1 MPEAETE
8 TETET
13 ETGEVSMT
21 SAERLKTAI
30 SGGFPDRVPSFPKI
44 FIDLAAK
51 ITDRNVQTVLGN
63 PEKVLNV
70 LVEAGK
76 KARSDAVRLFH
87 FPERR
92 LREDK
97 DKESVYEI
105 DAEGDPVGKI
115 DMDGG
120 LMTHVA
126 NPGNSSACSL
136 TDPRFIAFS
145 HFYASSLP
153 FVRDMDDAKQMI
165 IPGKQFYRDYGCQE
179 RQDAAV
185 RAAGDLGTV
194 GDCSSPTMSFLAV
207 MRGMN
212 NAMLDLY
219 DNPELAHAIME
230 KGVQIA
236 AERGK
241 FLIDSGIGILRINDS
256 VGNISVISPM
266 QWREFVFPR
275 LRDLCTELHRY
286 QPGVLLYCHICGNT
300 LPIAEDLVETG
311 LDCIAPLDPLGG
323 FSAADMRNRVGN
335 AVALMGGVNTMS
347 FVQKTPEELEIEAAA
362 CIIGAGQNGGFIV
375 GSGCAVPRG
384 ASLDNLQALSS
395 ASINYGTYKEGRL
408 V

>member
-1 MPEAETE
+1 MTEIEAGIVKER
-8 TETET
+8 
-13 ETGEVSMT
+13 MT
-21 SAERLKTAI
+21 SSERLKAAL

-44 FIDLAAK
+44 FVDLAAK
-51 ITDRNVQTVLGN
+51 ITDRSLQAVLGK
-63 PEKVLNV
+63 PEEVLNV

-76 KARSDAVRLFH
+76 KACSDAVRLFH
-87 FPERR
+87 LPERR
-92 LREDK
+92 LWGDEEK
-97 DKESVYEI
+97 KTVYEI
-105 DAEGDPVGKI
+105 DAKGEPVGKI

-153 FVRDMDDAKQMI
+153 FVRDMDDAKHMI
-165 IPGKQFYRDYGCQE
+165 IPGKKFYRDYGCQE
-179 RQDAAV
+179 RQDTAV
-185 RAAGDLGTV
+185 KNAGDMGTV
-194 GDCSSPTMSFLAV
+194 GDCSSPTMSFLAI

-219 DNPELAHAIME
+219 DNPELANAVMD

-241 FLIDSGIGILRINDS
+241 FLIDTGIDVLRINDS
-256 VGNISVISPM
+256 VGNISVISPT

-286 QPGVLLYCHICGNT
+286 KPEVLLYCHICGNT
-300 LPIAEDLVETG
+300 LPIAELLVETG

-323 FSAADMRNRVGN
+323 FSAADMRKRVGN
-335 AVALMGGVNTMS
+335 AVALMGGVNTLS
-347 FVQKTPEELEIEAAA
+347 FVHGTPKELEEEAAE

-375 GSGCAVPRG
+375 GSGCAVPRE
-384 ASLDNLQALSS
+384 ASLENLQALSS
-395 ASINYGTYKEGRL
+395 ASRRFGTYKEGRL
-408 V
+408 I